1 MIKLIG
7 TGLSKLGEGAKHVG
21 KFIAD
26 NGGSQA
32 WNAAKPHLQKA
43 AKFIGEDVH
52 DTGSGLKWLGNKAL
66 SAVKAAN
73 DFDDKYLGGAVKQ
86 KLAGIATNYLGNSLA
101 GINNTSSLV
110 KAGTDITKKHL
121 GKIKGVI
128 NRGGGASIGT
138 SFKDLSSINPYS
150 EYSMSHM

>member
-26 NGGSQA
+26 NGGRKS
-32 WNAAKPHLQKA
+32 WNTVKPHLQKA
-43 AKFIGEDVH
+43 ASFVGEDAH
-52 DTGSGLKWLGNKAL
+52 DVGSGLKWLGNKAL

-110 KAGTDITKKHL
+110 KTGTDIARNHL
-121 GKIKGVI
+121 SKLKGI
-128 NRGGGASIGT
+128 IRNTGGALIGS
-138 SFKDLSSINPYS
+138 SFKDMTSTNPYS
-150 EYSMSHM
+150 VYSMSHM